1 MTSNENNWTLGE
13 VANLPRMDKMLK
25 DGTTAYMQ
33 FIASRYICIREA
45 TDGQR
50 GILVKVL
57 GKSYSDQIKT
67 IDGKPFGFDDRA
79 ELFSCDSFY
88 SYPFPSANEVHE
100 VLDILRG
107 MLLFCRSSKMPRCTS
122 IQTAS
127 SGYARLPAT
136 LS

>member
-67 IDGKPFGFDDRA
+67 IDGKPFG
-79 ELFSCDSFY
+79 
-88 SYPFPSANEVHE
+88 
-100 VLDILRG
+100 G
-107 MLLFCRSSKMPRCTS
+107 
-122 IQTAS
+122 
-127 SGYARLPAT
+127 
-136 LS
+136 